1 MDGVVHGIRSEVGAG
16 RPDHSAQLDAD
27 LLEDVRITE
36 RFEHRT
42 AHLRALEKALQQ
54 HSPALPSTKVTRR
67 RIPLI
72 GSTATTR
79 HGADG

>member
-16 RPDHSAQLDAD
+16 RPDHGAQRDAD
-27 LLEDVRITE
+27 PIEDFRITE
-36 RFEHRT
+36 RFEDGT
-42 AHLRALEKALQQ
+42 AHLRALKKALQ
-54 HSPALPSTKVTRR
+54 PSTKVTRS
-67 RIPLI
+67 RIPLR